1 LDGRGYGS
9 FLEAMNQIRAGVRIR
24 VRAYYR
30 QSEMFFS
37 RPIVRAVALTTVVA
51 AVNQYQ

>member
-1 LDGRGYGS
+1 MVWWNDE
-9 FLEAMNQIRAGVRIR
+9 EAADKRIR
-24 VRAYYR
+24 VRVYYQ

-37 RPIVRAVALTTVVA
+37 RLIVRAVALTIVVA